1 MSIGVRSGCSSPPG
15 RSPARFRH
23 VAPFRRRR
31 GGTYNLA
38 NPDSVAEIRA
48 LSDSIQILV
57 TALHLTAVNAA
68 FSGPI
73 LSLWLFLRSC
83 RNPNSDVA
91 DLGRSLLRGSLFGFY
106 AGMALGVV
114 AALIWWGNQER
125 AVERAFHALPIDR
138 YYFTVAE
145 LIFSAV
151 VLEAWAALWR
161 RNADHETSRN
171 NALMIGLAFVGITNT
186 AYHFPSLFTVLSV
199 LSTRIPA
206 GEERFVSLLIDPEVI
221 ARIAHFALA
230 SFAVGGAMLAALAA
244 ARKFETAD
252 DDDVRTIF
260 TLQRRGALIALVA
273 TLLQWPVGIL
283 VVLQLPE
290 ASRDALIGQNAAVT
304 VLFAVSLCA
313 VVMLMHRMAA
323 AAFGG
328 VSPAEMRS
336 LLLWLGITIMLMT
349 AVRHFSRAPL
359 YDAVAHQIP
368 RQTVS

>member
-1 MSIGVRSGCSSPPG
+1 M
-15 RSPARFRH
+15 
-23 VAPFRRRR
+23 
-31 GGTYNLA
+31 
-38 NPDSVAEIRA
+38 
-48 LSDSIQILV
+48 SDSIQILV

-73 LSLWLFLRSC
+73 LALWLFLRSR
-83 RNPNSDVA
+83 RNQNGAVA

-114 AALIWWGNQER
+114 AALIWWGDHER

-145 LIFSAV
+145 LIFSAA
-151 VLEAWAALWR
+151 VLEAWVALWR
-161 RNADHETSRN
+161 RNADHKTSRN
-171 NALMIGLAFVGITNT
+171 NALMIGLAVVGITNT
-186 AYHFPSLFTVLSV
+186 VYHFPSLFTVLAV
-199 LSTRIPA
+199 LSTRISA

-244 ARKFETAD
+244 ARRFETAD
-252 DDDVRTIF
+252 DDEVAPPMF
-260 TLQRRGALIALVA
+260 ALQRNGALIALIA

-290 ASRDALIGQNAAVT
+290 ASRDALMGQNAVVT
-304 VLFAVSLCA
+304 VLFAISLCA

-323 AAFGG
+323 AAFGR

-359 YDAVAHQIP
+359 YDAVAHQILH
-368 RQTVS
+368 QTVS